1 MPSRSDAVDH
11 GQPAAVFGNGLRQLG
26 GQPGEPGVDL
36 PDLGDQLAPSCLRTA
51 STSPTS
57 RTARQGAGRGAGG
70 QVRVDTAEPRIT
82 DVTVEVHTVVF
93 TGPMI
98 LPILGTIG
106 EGDWL
111 EQQALLAEN
120 DRLFVAVP
128 IFLAAGTRAE

>member
-1 MPSRSDAVDH
+1 
-11 GQPAAVFGNGLRQLG
+11 
-26 GQPGEPGVDL
+26 
-36 PDLGDQLAPSCLRTA
+36 
-51 STSPTS
+51 
-57 RTARQGAGRGAGG
+57 
-70 QVRVDTAEPRIT
+70 
-82 DVTVEVHTVVF
+82 
-93 TGPMI
+93 MI